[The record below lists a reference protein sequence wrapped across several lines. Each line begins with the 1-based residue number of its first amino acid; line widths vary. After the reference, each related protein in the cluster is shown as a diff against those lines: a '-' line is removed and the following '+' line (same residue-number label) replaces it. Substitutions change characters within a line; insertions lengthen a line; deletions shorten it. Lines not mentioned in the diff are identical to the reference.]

1 MFLYAAASNSGSR
14 KTWYIL
20 FILLLLALNGYLFY
34 HNISSKNENER
45 VQAELEAVSDEK
57 GQLQIEFNQTIR
69 ELEDLKED
77 ITEKDSSLVQ
87 MNDLLDEQKGRIE
100 RLLSKSKVSKSEL
113 AQARA
118 MIDNLRASSENYR
131 HQIEQLKLANSELFE
146 KNQGLVEDVARE
158 VEEKEMV
165 MAEKEETEKKM
176 TNEKNQLVEEKSLLQ
191 NRFDRAAVLDADAVK
206 AMAIKLKGKGKE
218 AITDNY
224 KKADKLKVCFDL
236 LPNKAAQTGSQDIAV
251 RIMAPNGITLTNPT
265 MDSGTM
271 PLAESDR
278 TVKYSMMKSLKYAQK
293 KVNHCVYWE
302 QDEEYIGGD
311 YSVEV
316 YHEGYKIGESG
327 FNLNKKIF

>member
-1 MFLYAAASNSGSR
+1 MFLHAAASNSGSR

-20 FILLLLALNGYLFY
+20 FILLLLLLNGYLFY
-34 HNISSKNENER
+34 HNLTSKKENER

-77 ITEKDSSLVQ
+77 LTEKDSSLVQ
-87 MNDLLDEQKGRIE
+87 MNELLDEQKGRIE
-100 RLLSKSKVSKSEL
+100 RLLSKTKVSKSEL

-158 VEEKEMV
+158 VEEKEQV
-165 MAEKEETEKKM
+165 IAEKDEVIGQ
-176 TNEKNQLVEEKSLLQ
+176 KNQLVEEKSLLQ
-191 NRFDRAAVLDADAVK
+191 NRFNRAAVLAADGVVGS
-206 AMAIKLKGKGKE
+206 AIKMKGGDKE
-218 AITDNY
+218 AVTDNY

-236 LPNKAAQTGSQDIAV
+236 LPNKAAQPGSQEIAV
-251 RIMAPNGITLTNPT
+251 RIMAPNGITLTSST
-265 MDSGTM
+265 MGSGTM

-278 TVKYSMMKSLKYAQK
+278 TVKYSLMKSLKYAQK
-293 KVNHCVYWE
+293 KVNHCLYWQQE
-302 QDEEYIGGD
+302 EEYIGGD

-316 YHEGYKIGESG
+316 YHEGYKIGDSE